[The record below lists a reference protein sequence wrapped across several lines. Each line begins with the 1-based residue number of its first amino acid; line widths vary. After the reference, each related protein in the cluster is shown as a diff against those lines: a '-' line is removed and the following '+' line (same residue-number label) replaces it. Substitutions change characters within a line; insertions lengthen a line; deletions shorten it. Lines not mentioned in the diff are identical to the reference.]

1 MIEINAWYEIGLQ
14 RACGLLMLERSSF
27 YYRSHPRDHRG
38 LAMRIKELAMTRI
51 RFGYLRLTV
60 LLKREGWPVGKK
72 LVYRLYRELK
82 LQVRSKRRKKLA
94 SQQRGPIERA
104 QQANQRWSMDFVSD
118 RLEDGRRFRVLT
130 IIDQYHR
137 YSPALVPALSFSG
150 ARVVEEL
157 DRIARRSGYPRAI
170 TCDNG
175 PEFCSRAFD
184 QWAHLHRVGIDYIRP
199 GKPVENGFI
208 ESFNARLRD
217 ECLNLELFWSI
228 EDAKIKLDAWR
239 ADYNTA
245 RPHSGLG
252 NLAPV
257 AFSGAAAQTS
267 NQQQR
272 RPSDREKLNL

>member
-1 MIEINAWYEIGLQ
+1 LVIEINAWYEIGLQ
-14 RACGLLMLERSSF
+14 RACGLMMLERSSF

-38 LAMRIKELAMTRI
+38 LSMRIKELAMTRI

-94 SQQRGPIERA
+94 SQQRGPLEIA
-104 QQANQRWSMDFVSD
+104 QQANQRWSMDFVTD
-118 RLEDGRRFRVLT
+118 RLEGGRRFRVLT

-157 DRIARRSGYPRAI
+157 DRIARASGYPRSI

-184 QWAHLHRVGIDYIRP
+184 QWAHLHRIRIDYIRP

-217 ECLNLELFWSI
+217 ECLNLELFWSV

-239 ADYNTA
+239 ADYNTT

-252 NLAPV
+252 NLPPA
-257 AFSGAAAQTS
+257 AFPGAAVQPVTNNKNALQTAKS
-267 NQQQR
+267 
-272 RPSDREKLNL
+272 

>member
-1 MIEINAWYEIGLQ
+1 
-14 RACGLLMLERSSF
+14 
-27 YYRSHPRDHRG
+27 
-38 LAMRIKELAMTRI
+38 MRIKELAMTRI

-94 SQQRGPIERA
+94 SQQRGWLEPA
-104 QQANQRWSMDFVSD
+104 QQANQRWSMDFVTD

-150 ARVVEEL
+150 VRVVEAL
-157 DRIARRSGYPRAI
+157 DRIARPSGYPQSI

-175 PEFCSRAFD
+175 PEFCSWAFD
-184 QWAHLHRVGIDYIRP
+184 QWAHLHGVRIDYIRP

-208 ESFNARLRD
+208 ESFNGRLRD

-252 NLAPV
+252 NLAPA
-257 AFSGAAAQTS
+257 AFSAAAAQLVTDNKNALQTAKS
-267 NQQQR
+267 
-272 RPSDREKLNL
+272 

>member
-1 MIEINAWYEIGLQ
+1 
-14 RACGLLMLERSSF
+14 MLERSSF

-38 LAMRIKELAMTRI
+38 LSMRIKELAMTRI

-150 ARVVEEL
+150 ARVVVKNST
-157 DRIARRSGYPRAI
+157 AS
-170 TCDNG
+170 
-175 PEFCSRAFD
+175 
-184 QWAHLHRVGIDYIRP
+184 P
-199 GKPVENGFI
+199 G
-208 ESFNARLRD
+208 
-217 ECLNLELFWSI
+217 
-228 EDAKIKLDAWR
+228 
-239 ADYNTA
+239 
-245 RPHSGLG
+245 
-252 NLAPV
+252 
-257 AFSGAAAQTS
+257 GAATLERLPVTMGRS
-267 NQQQR
+267 FVHGLLISGR
-272 RPSDREKLNL
+272 IYTG

>member
-1 MIEINAWYEIGLQ
+1 M
-14 RACGLLMLERSSF
+14 MLERSSF
-27 YYRSHPRDHRG
+27 YYRSHPRDHRA
-38 LAMRIKELAMTRI
+38 LSQRIKELAMTRI

-60 LLKREGWPVGKK
+60 LLKREGWPVSKN
-72 LVYRLYRELK
+72 LVYRLYRELQ
-82 LQVRSKRRKKLA
+82 LQVRTKRRKKLA
-94 SQQRGPIERA
+94 SQQRGPLEVA
-104 QQANQRWSMDFVSD
+104 QQANQRWSMDFVTD
-118 RLEDGRRFRVLT
+118 RLEDGRRFRTLT

-137 YSPALVPALSFSG
+137 YSPVLVPALSFSG
-150 ARVVEEL
+150 TRVVEEL
-157 DRIARRSGYPRAI
+157 DRIARTRGYPQSI

-184 QWAHLHRVGIDYIRP
+184 QWAHLHRIRIDFIRP

-239 ADYNTA
+239 ADYNTT

-252 NLAPV
+252 NLAPA
-257 AFSGAAAQTS
+257 AFPRAAVRSIT
-267 NQQQR
+267 N
-272 RPSDREKLNL
+272 EKNTLQAAKS

>member
-1 MIEINAWYEIGLQ
+1 
-14 RACGLLMLERSSF
+14 
-27 YYRSHPRDHRG
+27 
-38 LAMRIKELAMTRI
+38 MTRI

-157 DRIARRSGYPRAI
+157 DRIARRGGYPRAI

-199 GKPVENGFI
+199 GKSTVSLKPADIIKFASNPEDKPGKYLHNITNPFSPTTNSVLPFTMRTLLIPTCSAPG
-208 ESFNARLRD
+208 SKP
-217 ECLNLELFWSI
+217 SI
-228 EDAKIKLDAWR
+228 DTFVKSLQA
-239 ADYNTA
+239 
-245 RPHSGLG
+245 S
-252 NLAPV
+252 AP
-257 AFSGAAAQTS
+257 TS
-267 NQQQR
+267 N
-272 RPSDREKLNL
+272 SN